1 MPLSAKPP
9 EINTVLV
16 HRPAGDRALRQRFAT
31 ANVVLIE
38 ADHLAELATVQR
50 IGASPR
56 ARARGV
62 LVV

>member
-1 MPLSAKPP
+1 M
-9 EINTVLV
+9 LV